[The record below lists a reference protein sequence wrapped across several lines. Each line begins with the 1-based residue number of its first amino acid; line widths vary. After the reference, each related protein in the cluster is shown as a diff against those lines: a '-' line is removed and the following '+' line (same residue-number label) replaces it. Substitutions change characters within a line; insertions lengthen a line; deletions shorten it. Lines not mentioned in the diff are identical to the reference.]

1 MSKYRVEFKTSRF
14 LVMIQLLSVAILI
27 LTVVCWQP
35 EIFKFEFLLQFLF
48 VCLILISFFRTLLL
62 DYHRT
67 HNPVIFSERGEW
79 TETNIDGQ
87 INWQITDKSRV
98 RILLVFIN
106 MVSPVNSRNS
116 KWRFVCKDQVN
127 DRDYRRLCR
136 TIVYQQQ
143 SIGKN

>member
-1 MSKYRVEFKTSRF
+1 M
-14 LVMIQLLSVAILI
+14 
-27 LTVVCWQP
+27 
-35 EIFKFEFLLQFLF
+35 
-48 VCLILISFFRTLLL
+48 
-62 DYHRT
+62 
-67 HNPVIFSERGEW
+67 IFSERGEC